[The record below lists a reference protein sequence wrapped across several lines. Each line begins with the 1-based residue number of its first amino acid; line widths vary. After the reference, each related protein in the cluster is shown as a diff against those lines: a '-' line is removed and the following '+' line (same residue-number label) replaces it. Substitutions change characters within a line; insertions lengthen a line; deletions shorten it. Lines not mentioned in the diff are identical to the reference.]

1 MRVKLALGAC
11 GAALLGLA
19 SAAVPAS
26 AGTLE
31 VNPVRLEVTSARRT
45 ATVTLRNPTE
55 RPVTIRA
62 YSLEWRQ
69 ADGEDAYSE
78 TSAVIVSPPIF
89 TIAPGATQ
97 LVRVGLRQPSSTPQ
111 AYRLVIE
118 EVPDA
123 TPGHGIQVALRLNLP
138 LFSGLSSAEPAA
150 VRWSAWREPDS
161 GWTLEAV
168 NGGAGYVRL
177 SHDAARAATGLRLGD
192 TVNLGT
198 VLPGA
203 TRRWRIGSSLDVL
216 DQGRFQRIVRTQGH
230 VGAQASLD

>member
-1 MRVKLALGAC
+1 MRFKLILSAC
-11 GAALLGLA
+11 GAALLTLA
-19 SAAVPAS
+19 SPAAPAS

-31 VNPVRLEVTSARRT
+31 VNPVRLDINSGRRT
-45 ATVTLRNPTE
+45 ATVTLRNPTD

-69 ADGEDAYSE
+69 ADGDDQYSE

-97 LVRVGLRQPSSTPQ
+97 LVRVGLRSPSRAPQ
-111 AYRLVIE
+111 AYRLIIE

-123 TPGHGIQVALRLNLP
+123 TPGNGIQVALRLNLP
-138 LFSGLSSAEPAA
+138 LFSALSAGEPATL
-150 VRWSAWREPDS
+150 RWSAWREPDG

-168 NGGAGYVRL
+168 NGGTGYVRL
-177 SHDAARAATGLRLGD
+177 SHDDARAATGLRLGD

-216 DQGRFQRIVRTQGH
+216 DQARFQRIARTQEH